1 MTNNKVV
8 LVTGASRGIGKATII
23 EFAKKGY
30 NVVINY
36 KNGKEE
42 AEELKQFV
50 EENYYIKALA
60 IKADITNENDIKE
73 MVEKTITEFG
83 KIDVLVNNAGIAIDK
98 DMSERT
104 FEDFSKTLNTN
115 LIAPF
120 FVAREVAKYMMLNKS
135 GRIINVSSSSGID
148 GYVPMSVDY
157 DCSKAGLNILT
168 KDLALQYAPYINVN
182 AIAPGWVNTDINKEL
197 PKDFIEEETEKIWL
211 KRFAEPEEIA
221 KVIVF
226 LASDDASFINGE
238 ILKVDGGY

>member
-1 MTNNKVV
+1 MENGKIVI
-8 LVTGASRGIGKATII
+8 VTGSSRGIGKATII
-23 EFAKKGY
+23 EFAKRGY

-36 KNGKEE
+36 NNGKEE
-42 AEELKQFV
+42 AEKLKQYV
-50 EENYYIKALA
+50 EKEYGIEALA
-60 IKADITNENDIKE
+60 IKADVTSENDIKE
-73 MVEKTITEFG
+73 MVEKIIKRFG

-104 FEDFSKTLNTN
+104 FEDFNKTLNTN
-115 LIAPF
+115 LIGPF
-120 FVAREVAKYMMLNKS
+120 FVAREVAKYMMLNKK

-211 KRFAEPEEIA
+211 KNLLNQ
-221 KVIVF
+221 K
-226 LASDDASFINGE
+226 
-238 ILKVDGGY
+238 K